1 MIRLRE
7 REEVSVDSLNQMQ
20 RYVGAE
26 MIDEYQAGHLTRRVM
41 LRRLIYICGSSAAA
55 AALLTACGATAT
67 AIPPTAAPTTAAPT
81 TVPATTAPAATTAAP
96 TTAAPTTAAPTTA
109 AATTAPATTAPA
121 ATTAASGTPASG
133 ATTAP
138 PAPTPGAAKGPLTVA
153 ATDPDLMVMDVT
165 FQSDTAVTGYLARP
179 KADGTYPGVIV
190 IHENRGLTDHIKDVA
205 RRLAKR
211 GYVALAPDLV
221 SRSGGTATAG
231 FDRIPGIVS
240 QAKPEDLVK
249 DLNAGVSYLETQAF
263 VKKDKFGVVGFCF
276 GGTYTL
282 RLAGANPK
290 IAAAVPYYGSTP
302 EPAADT
308 VGKTNAAIMANYGGN
323 DARVNGTIPS
333 LEKVMKDA
341 GKTLEVNVYEGANHA
356 FNNDTGA
363 NFNEKAA
370 VEAWTKTIAWFD
382 KYIKA

>member
-1 MIRLRE
+1 LINLKE
-7 REEVSVDSLNQMQ
+7 REPVSLDTLNQMQ
-20 RYVGAE
+20 RYVGE
-26 MIDEYQAGHLTRRVM
+26 EVIDEYKAGHLSRRVM

-67 AIPPTAAPTTAAPT
+67 PTAAPTTAAPT
-81 TVPATTAPAATTAAP
+81 ATTAPTTAAPTTAAP

-109 AATTAPATTAPA
+109 AATTAPA
-121 ATTAASGTPASG
+121 ATTAASGTPTGSTNTPA
-133 ATTAP
+133 

-153 ATDPDLMVMDVT
+153 ATDPDITVSDVT
-165 FQSDTAVTGYLARP
+165 FQSDTQVTGYLARP

-221 SRSGGTATAG
+221 SRGGGSVTNS
-231 FDRIPGIVS
+231 FDRIPGILT

-249 DLNAGVSYLETQAF
+249 DLNSGVTYLEGQAF

-290 IAAAVPYYGSTP
+290 MAAAVPYYGSTP
-302 EPAADT
+302 EPADQLA
-308 VGKTNAAIMANYGGN
+308 KTNAAIMANYGGN
-323 DARVNGTIPS
+323 DARVNNTIPA
-333 LEKVMKDA
+333 LEKVMADN
-341 GKTLEVNVYEGANHA
+341 GKTFEKNIYEGANHA

-363 NFNEKAA
+363 NFNENAA
-370 VEAWTKTIAWFD
+370 VQAWTKTIAWFD
-382 KYIKA
+382 KYLKA